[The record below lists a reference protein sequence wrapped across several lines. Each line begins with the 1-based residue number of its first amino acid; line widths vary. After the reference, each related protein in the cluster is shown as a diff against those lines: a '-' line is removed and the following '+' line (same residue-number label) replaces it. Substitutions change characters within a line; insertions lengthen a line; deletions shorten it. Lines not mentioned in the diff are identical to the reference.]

1 MSIFML
7 FLAAINA
14 YAAIGFGLVLMRQ
27 AYDGRGLKP
36 ETMLMAAAATTL
48 TVICAQQVS
57 L

>member
-14 YAAIGFGLVLMRQ
+14 YAAISFGLVLMRQ
-27 AYDGRGLKP
+27 AYNGRGLKP
-36 ETMLMAAAATTL
+36 TTILFAAAATTL
-48 TVICAQQVS
+48 TVVCAQQVS

>member
-7 FLAAINA
+7 FLALINA
-14 YAAIGFGLVLMRQ
+14 YAAIGFGMVLMRQ

-36 ETMLMAAAATTL
+36 GTMLFAAAATTL
-48 TVICAQQVS
+48 AIICAQQVA